1 MKKWFRKHRHGIQTA
16 LEVCVIVAFA
26 IELILALL
34 SAYMLGKTNTTPV
47 YSHVLLWVSRILWI
61 ILIVAWVRLRKYNRE
76 HDRRKIYTHNIA
88 AMMVDEFEEILDQYD
103 ITIPDEEREGG
114 DDEARI
120 YGTAYD
126 KLLSNVE
133 LRVIATLNACC
144 NEEDV
149 ELICDKFE

>member
-1 MKKWFRKHRHGIQTA
+1 MKKWFCKHRHGIQTA
-16 LEVCVIVAFA
+16 LEVFIIVAYTVD
-26 IELILALL
+26 LILALL
-34 SAYMLGKTNTTPV
+34 SAYMLGKTNTAI
-47 YSHVLLWVSRILWI
+47 YSPAFLWVSRALWVIL
-61 ILIVAWVRLRKYNRE
+61 LVVWVRLRKYNRE

-120 YGTAYD
+120 YGTTYD

-133 LRVIATLNACC
+133 LRVVATLNACC